1 MAWKHPKNPCRT
13 DAPLEIQAC
22 SVPINPQTSGG
33 EWKLP
38 HQESKR
44 LEPNVVLT
52 SNQVANLSFP
62 LSSGL
67 SKNND

>member
-33 EWKLP
+33 GVEIAP
-38 HQESKR
+38 
-44 LEPNVVLT
+44 
-52 SNQVANLSFP
+52 
-62 LSSGL
+62 SGIKKAGTKCCIDL
-67 SKNND
+67 KPGCKFKFSLV